1 MRLLLRSD
9 LLVQAAEL
17 ILNAIDLMPRRFTL
31 LGIQLCT
38 GLTSHSPMSAV
49 GYSGD
54 HLQIT

>member
-17 ILNAIDLMPRRFTL
+17 TLNTIDLMPRRFTL

-38 GLTSHSPMSAV
+38 GLTSQWPMSAV
-49 GYSGD
+49 G
-54 HLQIT
+54 